1 MGAHQKRRWR
11 DNHTIDNATGSHG
24 QIRMQVNEKTPW
36 DSHDFKVKMLDW
48 SATRGSRLAYSCRRC
63 GRVFCRFSIANQE
76 TWAVDGQARALETVV
91 SKRWL
96 SEQCPHLTSIH
107 DDEDRKRLREPIQ

>member
-1 MGAHQKRRWR
+1 MGAHQKKGWR
-11 DNHTIDNATGSHG
+11 DNHSIDNATGSQG

-76 TWAVDGQARALETVV
+76 TWAVDEQGRALETVV
-91 SKRWL
+91 SRRWL
-96 SEQCPHLTSIH
+96 SERCPPLMNIQ
-107 DDEDRKRLREPIQ
+107 DVEDRKRLREPMQ